1 MFIISLF
8 AVVMLYLYT
17 WKSIIAIILYV
28 LILLIQVLF
37 YIPVIMRHKKIRAHE
52 KKYGGEVYTNDPA
65 IIDQLSELYL
75 KESKTLISLLYQF
88 FYGIR

>member
-1 MFIISLF
+1 
-8 AVVMLYLYT
+8 VVILYLYA

-37 YIPVIMRHKKIRAHE
+37 YIPAIIRQRKVSAHE
-52 KKYGGEVYTNDPA
+52 KKYKGKKYANDPV
-65 IIDQLSELYL
+65 IIDRLSELYL

-88 FYGIR
+88 FYGIK